1 VKVGFIQFS
10 PLFGRKEEN
19 VERVINSLRGAKAD
33 LLVLPELFSTGYLF
47 LNEEELRRSAEIIP
61 DGPTVSKFLEL
72 AKKQNINLVLGIA
85 EKAGDKL
92 FNSSVLVTP
101 KGDCF
106 VYRKLH
112 LFDREKRLFSPGDK
126 ELKVF
131 DIGEAKI
138 GMMICFDWIFPE
150 VTRTLALKG
159 ADIICHPSNL
169 ILPHCQDAMI
179 TRCIE
184 NRVFAI
190 TSNRTGTEKIGDPAL
205 RQAQGGDGSTMLTV
219 PERSRK
225 ERSRT
230 TEGGGGIELT
240 FTGRSQI
247 VDPKGRILAQA
258 NADEEKV
265 EVIEI
270 DPALAKDKNITANNH
285 IFEDRRIDF
294 YL

>member
-1 VKVGFIQFS
+1 MKVGFMQFS

-47 LNEEELRRSAEIIP
+47 LNEEELRRSAETIP

-72 AKKQNINLVLGIA
+72 AEKENTNLVFGIA
-85 EKAGDKL
+85 EKTEDKL

-126 ELKVF
+126 ELEVY
-131 DIGEAKI
+131 DIGEARI

-150 VTRTLALKG
+150 VARILALKG

-169 ILPHCQDAMI
+169 ILTYCQDAMV

-190 TSNRTGTEKIGDPAL
+190 TSNRTGTEKRG
-205 RQAQGGDGSTMLTV
+205 
-219 PERSRK
+219 E
-225 ERSRT
+225 E
-230 TEGGGGIELT
+230 ELT
-240 FTGRSQI
+240 FTGNSQI
-247 VDPKGRILAQA
+247 VDPKGRILAKA
-258 NADEEKV
+258 NAEEEKV
-265 EVIEI
+265 CVIEI
-270 DPALAKDKNITANNH
+270 DSSLAQDKKVTPNNH
-285 IFEDRRIDF
+285 IFQDRRTDF
-294 YL
+294 YLRGNLC

>member
-1 VKVGFIQFS
+1 MKVGFMQFS

-19 VERVINSLRGAKAD
+19 VEGVINTLRGAKAD

-47 LNEEELRRSAEIIP
+47 LNEEELRRSAEPIP

-72 AKKQNINLVLGIA
+72 AKEENTNLVFGIA
-85 EKAGDKL
+85 ERADNKL
-92 FNSSVLVTP
+92 FNSSVLLTP

-112 LFDREKRLFSPGDK
+112 LFDREKHLFSPGDK
-126 ELKVF
+126 ELEVF
-131 DIGEAKI
+131 DIGKARI

-150 VTRTLALKG
+150 VARVLALKG
-159 ADIICHPSNL
+159 ADVICHPSNL
-169 ILPHCQDAMI
+169 ILTYCQNAMV

-205 RQAQGGDGSTMLTV
+205 RQAQGG
-219 PERSRK
+219 

-230 TEGGGGIELT
+230 TEGGGEEELT
-240 FTGRSQI
+240 FTGNSQI
-247 VDPKGRILAQA
+247 VDPKGEILAKA
-258 NADEEKV
+258 NAEEEKV
-265 EVIEI
+265 CVIEI
-270 DPALAKDKNITANNH
+270 DPSLAKDKKVTPNNH
-285 IFEDRRIDF
+285 IFQDRRTDF
-294 YL
+294 YSRGNLC

>member
-1 VKVGFIQFS
+1 VKVGFMQFS
-10 PLFGRKEEN
+10 PLLGRKEEN
-19 VERVINSLRGAKAD
+19 VERVINSLRGAEAD

-47 LNEEELRRSAEIIP
+47 LNEEELKRSAETIP
-61 DGPTVSKFLEL
+61 EGPTVSKFLDL
-72 AKKQNINLVLGIA
+72 AKRENTNLVFGIA
-85 EKAGDKL
+85 EKGDDKL
-92 FNSSVLVTP
+92 FNSSILVTP
-101 KGDCF
+101 EGGCF

-112 LFDREKRLFSPGDK
+112 LFDREKHLFSPGDK

-131 DIGEAKI
+131 DIGKVKI

-150 VTRTLALKG
+150 VARTLALKG

-169 ILPHCQDAMI
+169 ILPYAQDAMI

-190 TSNRTGTEKIGDPAL
+190 TCNRTGTEKIGDPAL
-205 RQAQGGDGSTMLTV
+205 RQVQGG
-219 PERSRK
+219 

-230 TEGGGGIELT
+230 TEGGEGRELT
-240 FTGRSQI
+240 FTGNSQI
-247 VDPKGRILAQA
+247 VDPKGRILAKA

-265 EVIEI
+265 GIIEI

-285 IFEDRRIDF
+285 IFEGRRIDF
-294 YL
+294 YLW

>member
-1 VKVGFIQFS
+1 VKVGFMQFF

-19 VERVINSLRGAKAD
+19 VERVINSLRGANAD

-72 AKKQNINLVLGIA
+72 AKKENTNIVFGIA
-85 EKAGDKL
+85 EKAEDKL
-92 FNSSVLVTP
+92 FNSSVLVTS
-101 KGDCF
+101 KGNCF

-126 ELKVF
+126 ELEVF
-131 DIGEAKI
+131 DIGEARI

-150 VTRTLALKG
+150 VARILALKG

-169 ILPHCQDAMI
+169 ILTYCQDAMV

-205 RQAQGGDGSTMLTV
+205 RQAQGG
-219 PERSRK
+219 

-230 TEGGGGIELT
+230 AEGEGREEELT
-240 FTGRSQI
+240 FTGNSQI
-247 VDPKGRILAQA
+247 VDPKGRILAKA
-258 NADEEKV
+258 NAEEEKV
-265 EVIEI
+265 CVIEI
-270 DPALAKDKNITANNH
+270 DPCLAKDKKVTPNNH
-285 IFEDRRIDF
+285 IFQDRRTDF
-294 YL
+294 YLW